1 MILIIPQF
9 ADVRN
14 TKQTNF
20 KNKNCLNPSKINGF
34 KLKSNICY
42 CKRVG
47 RIPLKID
54 VSKDTGN
61 GITFERTTLS
71 PDKLPTMTLLGI
83 IKKNTAAAMIKV
95 PIVII
100 PYCFIFFVLKILFY
114 HAYHSTARFFYS
126 ANFAFIQRHS
136 IV

>member
-42 CKRVG
+42 CKRVE
-47 RIPLKID
+47 IVTDLE
-54 VSKDTGN
+54 VY
-61 GITFERTTLS
+61 
-71 PDKLPTMTLLGI
+71 KL
-83 IKKNTAAAMIKV
+83 
-95 PIVII
+95 IVIEKAI
-100 PYCFIFFVLKILFY
+100 
-114 HAYHSTARFFYS
+114 
-126 ANFAFIQRHS
+126 
-136 IV
+136 

>member
-42 CKRVG
+42 CKRVEE
-47 RIPLKID
+47 INP
-54 VSKDTGN
+54 
-61 GITFERTTLS
+61 EE
-71 PDKLPTMTLLGI
+71 
-83 IKKNTAAAMIKV
+83 
-95 PIVII
+95 
-100 PYCFIFFVLKILFY
+100 
-114 HAYHSTARFFYS
+114 
-126 ANFAFIQRHS
+126 
-136 IV
+136 

>member
-42 CKRVG
+42 CKRVERVAKYNRLL
-47 RIPLKID
+47 RIEEELNCF
-54 VSKDTGN
+54 G
-61 GITFERTTLS
+61 
-71 PDKLPTMTLLGI
+71 
-83 IKKNTAAAMIKV
+83 KNK
-95 PIVII
+95 
-100 PYCFIFFVLKILFY
+100 
-114 HAYHSTARFFYS
+114 
-126 ANFAFIQRHS
+126 
-136 IV
+136 